1 MTRMK
6 PDRHLGAHAGA
17 VATEV
22 KAEAYHETHAGE
34 TPTGEPPP
42 TGPEGQPVDRRATTG
57 DHRDVRRIIVGVDGS
72 PASLDALRWAA
83 DEARVR
89 HAHLTV
95 AIAWKW
101 NVPAPVP
108 MVGPMPGELR
118 EAARQALDTAMASVD
133 LTDVEV
139 EPLLVEGEAADRLEE
154 LAADADLLVVG
165 SRGRSAV
172 AGVLLGSVSRHCV
185 LHADCPVVV
194 VRKGIAPP
202 RSVPP
207 ARQPAEAA
215 AGTVP

>member
-1 MTRMK
+1 MTKIK
-6 PDRHLGAHAGA
+6 PDRHLGAHVDV

-22 KAEAYHETHAGE
+22 KAEAYHETHVGQ
-34 TPTGEPPP
+34 PPP
-42 TGPEGQPVDRRATTG
+42 TGAGAHAAAGRAASG
-57 DHRDVRRIIVGVDGS
+57 GLGGVHRIVVGVDGS
-72 PASLDALRWAA
+72 PASVDALRWAA

-89 HAHLTV
+89 HARLTV
-95 AIAWKW
+95 AIVWKW

-118 EAARQALDTAMASVD
+118 EAAREALDAALRSVD
-133 LTDVEV
+133 LTGVEV
-139 EPLLVEGEAADRLEE
+139 DPVLVEGEAADKLEE

-185 LHADCPVVV
+185 LHVACPVVV

-202 RSVPP
+202 RSVSLT
-207 ARQPAEAA
+207 REQAA
-215 AGTVP
+215 AAP

>member
-34 TPTGEPPP
+34 PP
-42 TGPEGQPVDRRATTG
+42 TGPEGQPVDRGAAAG
-57 DHRDVRRIIVGVDGS
+57 DHHDVRRIVVGVDGS

-133 LTDVEV
+133 LTDV
-139 EPLLVEGEAADRLEE
+139 
-154 LAADADLLVVG
+154 
-165 SRGRSAV
+165 
-172 AGVLLGSVSRHCV
+172 
-185 LHADCPVVV
+185 
-194 VRKGIAPP
+194 
-202 RSVPP
+202 
-207 ARQPAEAA
+207 
-215 AGTVP
+215 

>member
-6 PDRHLGAHAGA
+6 PDRHLGEHAGV

-22 KAEAYHETHAGE
+22 KAEAYHETHADE
-34 TPTGEPPP
+34 THAGEPLP
-42 TGPEGQPVDRRATTG
+42 TRPGGQPVGHRAATG
-57 DHRDVRRIIVGVDGS
+57 DHCDVRRIVVGVDGS
-72 PASLDALRWAA
+72 PASVDALRWAV

-95 AIAWKW
+95 AMAW
-101 NVPAPVP
+101 
-108 MVGPMPGELR
+108 
-118 EAARQALDTAMASVD
+118 VD
-133 LTDVEV
+133 LTGVGV

-185 LHADCPVVV
+185 LHAGCPVVV

-207 ARQPAEAA
+207 ARQPAGAA
-215 AGTVP
+215 AGK